1 MTQPIAT
8 VLLFGVLA
16 LGALPA
22 AAESL
27 PVARDFQQDTLTAGA
42 RPKPVLVFFTADFCP
57 YCRQVEELYLR
68 PLHARG
74 DFGGNILMRVVR
86 TDSRRT
92 LRDFDG
98 CQTDHESFARREGG
112 TFTPVVR
119 LYAPDGRELAP
130 ALTGYS
136 SPDLYLGMLEQ
147 AIETSIAQL
156 RQKTASVKE

>member
-1 MTQPIAT
+1 
-8 VLLFGVLA
+8 LFGVLA
-16 LGALPA
+16 LGALAA
-22 AAESL
+22 AAEPL
-27 PVARDFQQDTLTAGA
+27 PVARDFQRDALAAGA

-57 YCRQVEELYLR
+57 YCQQVEELYLR

-74 DFGGNILMRVVR
+74 DYGGKILMRVVH

-98 CQTDHESFARREGG
+98 RNTDHESFARREGG
-112 TFTPVVR
+112 AFTPVVR

-136 SPDLYLGMLEQ
+136 SPDFYLGMLEQ
-147 AIETSIAQL
+147 AIEVSIAQL
-156 RQKTASVKE
+156 RSRTAAAK

>member
-1 MTQPIAT
+1 MTQSITT

-22 AAESL
+22 AAEPL
-27 PVARDFQQDTLTAGA
+27 PAARDFQQDARATGA
-42 RPKPVLVFFTADFCP
+42 SPKPVLVFFTADYCP
-57 YCRQVEELYLR
+57 YCQQVEQLYLR

-74 DFGGNILMRVVR
+74 DYSGKILMRVVH

-98 CQTDHESFARREGG
+98 RKTDHESFARREGG
-112 TFTPVVR
+112 AFTPVVR

-130 ALTGYS
+130 ALRGYS
-136 SPDLYLGMLEQ
+136 SPDFYLGMLEQ
-147 AIETSIAQL
+147 AIEISITQL
-156 RQKTASVKE
+156 RPKTAAAK

>member
-1 MTQPIAT
+1 
-8 VLLFGVLA
+8 LFGALA

-22 AAESL
+22 AAEPL
-27 PVARDFQQDTLTAGA
+27 PVARDFQRDALAAGA

-57 YCRQVEELYLR
+57 YCQQVEELYLR

-74 DFGGNILMRVVR
+74 DFRGQILMRVVH

-92 LRDFDG
+92 LRDFG
-98 CQTDHESFARREGG
+98 GRPTDHESFARREGRA
-112 TFTPVVR
+112 FTPVVR
-119 LYAPDGRELAP
+119 LYAPDGRELVP
-130 ALTGYS
+130 ALRGYS

-156 RQKTASVKE
+156 RSKTAAAK